1 MPANKLIISL
11 CKGFY
16 SYLGKRLKNPHFLS
30 MVRRLAEIVLVA
42 IFYYLTARLGFS
54 LALPPGNVTILWPPS
69 GLALASVILWGWP
82 MGAGIFAGAFLV
94 NLGTVSGAN
103 SLPVAAA
110 IATGSTLQAL
120 LGAWLLQRFI
130 KPLPPETIRHT
141 LLVIVITSVVTLL
154 APAVG
159 VTSLCL
165 AGTAPWHNYGT
176 LLWTWWLGDFIGIL
190 VFAPPLII
198 WLKNNRKQN
207 TREPYLWPITCSI
220 IGLAL
225 FAFVLIRNIEQQK
238 VLERQQR
245 DAIEMA
251 DVLQNAINHEIYALT
266 AIRAFYGSSQ
276 EVNREEFSSFTAS
289 LLSNSPET
297 SGLEWVRRT
306 TQAERPG
313 FEQSFRELGY
323 ADFSIYEKDA
333 AGNNIPVAIRAEYFP
348 VTLIEPFTPNQ
359 AAFGFDLGSNQER
372 LSAINRARDS
382 GEPTTTGPIHLVQE
396 TGNQIGIL
404 IMMPIYLNGARTDT
418 LESRRANLQGLA
430 IGVYRIGILAV
441 NALKDITR
449 HDIEL
454 YIYDISE
461 ASNPQF
467 LAFYPSITGAQS
479 LPESGPPTPSAIQI
493 GMIQT
498 ETWQIG
504 GRDWMIVARP
514 GPAYEHYSNEWAAW
528 VSLLVGFVLAGTFLT
543 YVASRQR
550 TEAALTRSE
559 AQFRT
564 LFENIPMS
572 GVIYRLILDE
582 QNEIVDWEL
591 HEINEAGAA
600 DIHQSPS
607 ELIGKRASDLFGA
620 EVMKPYLEQCRTVVA
635 SGQAQQ
641 IETHFSHND
650 KYYLTALFTIG
661 TDFYANVSIDVTES
675 KQAEQALRESEA
687 RYKSLFENN
696 QAVMLIIDPDSA
708 YIVDANAAATEYYG
722 WSREELLKKKISQIN
737 TLTPDEINNALQESK
752 AQNRNHFF
760 FKHCRADGSIRDV
773 EVYSGPLV
781 LAGKH
786 LLYSII
792 HDIAERKLAEEQLRA
807 SNERFSQLANNIQEV
822 FWMFDLAAQKIS
834 YISPAYEIIWGR
846 TCASLYQDSR
856 EYYQSILPEDQPIMI
871 DALEKQA
878 QGQRTEIEYRIQKPD
893 GSVRWVWD
901 RSFPIFD
908 KKGILTTNAGV
919 ATDITEIKTTQRE
932 LEALNSE
939 LEERVEERTAQVR
952 QSETTYR
959 ALFENSNDGIFLISP
974 EGVELQANHQA
985 LDILGYTQE
994 EWNTINNN
1002 QLVPFDQQ
1010 QNADENFQAA
1020 VRGEYVP
1027 LYERTLLT
1035 KDGKKIETEINLS
1048 AVRDA
1053 SGKAILVQGVVR
1065 DITERKKAEEALR
1078 SNRDK
1083 LSAANAALEKASRL
1097 KDEFLASMSHEL
1109 RTPLTGV
1116 LGLAEV
1122 LQLQTHGSL
1131 NEKQLRAL
1139 KGIEN
1144 SGRHLLELIN
1154 DILDLSKI
1162 EAGKLDMRLEACS
1175 VADQCRASL
1184 QLVKGMA
1191 NQKNQKID
1199 FQMQPAS
1206 ITLRADARRLKQ
1218 MLVNLLSNAIKFT
1231 PEGGELGLD
1240 VNLNEDE
1247 KTVIFSVWDEGIG
1260 IQPQELG
1267 TLFRPFVQ
1275 LDSSLA
1281 RQYTGTGLGLS
1292 LVKRMAE
1299 LLGGSVRVE
1308 STPKLGS
1315 RFTIILPWSEDVTQ
1329 PVPDLSEDSPDL
1341 LTWARNTAP
1350 LILMADDN
1358 EISLEII
1365 TGLLESTGCRVIS
1378 ARSGY
1383 ELFERTPT
1391 IQPDI
1396 ILVDIQMP
1404 GMDGM
1409 ETIRLLRSH
1418 IDPAIASIPIIAV
1431 TALVMPGD
1439 RERCMAAGADEYVSK
1454 PIVFSKLI
1462 KLINRLLEQKKKS

>member
-1 MPANKLIISL
+1 
-11 CKGFY
+11 
-16 SYLGKRLKNPHFLS
+16 
-30 MVRRLAEIVLVA
+30 
-42 IFYYLTARLGFS
+42 
-54 LALPPGNVTILWPPS
+54 
-69 GLALASVILWGWP
+69 
-82 MGAGIFAGAFLV
+82 
-94 NLGTVSGAN
+94 
-103 SLPVAAA
+103 
-110 IATGSTLQAL
+110 
-120 LGAWLLQRFI
+120 
-130 KPLPPETIRHT
+130 
-141 LLVIVITSVVTLL
+141 
-154 APAVG
+154 
-159 VTSLCL
+159 
-165 AGTAPWHNYGT
+165 
-176 LLWTWWLGDFIGIL
+176 
-190 VFAPPLII
+190 
-198 WLKNNRKQN
+198 
-207 TREPYLWPITCSI
+207 
-220 IGLAL
+220 
-225 FAFVLIRNIEQQK
+225 
-238 VLERQQR
+238 
-245 DAIEMA
+245 
-251 DVLQNAINHEIYALT
+251 
-266 AIRAFYGSSQ
+266 
-276 EVNREEFSSFTAS
+276 
-289 LLSNSPET
+289 
-297 SGLEWVRRT
+297 
-306 TQAERPG
+306 
-313 FEQSFRELGY
+313 
-323 ADFSIYEKDA
+323 
-333 AGNNIPVAIRAEYFP
+333 
-348 VTLIEPFTPNQ
+348 
-359 AAFGFDLGSNQER
+359 
-372 LSAINRARDS
+372 
-382 GEPTTTGPIHLVQE
+382 
-396 TGNQIGIL
+396 
-404 IMMPIYLNGARTDT
+404 
-418 LESRRANLQGLA
+418 
-430 IGVYRIGILAV
+430 
-441 NALKDITR
+441 
-449 HDIEL
+449 
-454 YIYDISE
+454 
-461 ASNPQF
+461 
-467 LAFYPSITGAQS
+467 
-479 LPESGPPTPSAIQI
+479 
-493 GMIQT
+493 
-498 ETWQIG
+498 
-504 GRDWMIVARP
+504 
-514 GPAYEHYSNEWAAW
+514 
-528 VSLLVGFVLAGTFLT
+528 
-543 YVASRQR
+543 
-550 TEAALTRSE
+550 
-559 AQFRT
+559 
-564 LFENIPMS
+564 
-572 GVIYRLILDE
+572 
-582 QNEIVDWEL
+582 
-591 HEINEAGAA
+591 
-600 DIHQSPS
+600 
-607 ELIGKRASDLFGA
+607 
-620 EVMKPYLEQCRTVVA
+620 
-635 SGQAQQ
+635 
-641 IETHFSHND
+641 
-650 KYYLTALFTIG
+650 
-661 TDFYANVSIDVTES
+661 
-675 KQAEQALRESEA
+675 
-687 RYKSLFENN
+687 
-696 QAVMLIIDPDSA
+696 
-708 YIVDANAAATEYYG
+708 
-722 WSREELLKKKISQIN
+722 
-737 TLTPDEINNALQESK
+737 
-752 AQNRNHFF
+752 
-760 FKHCRADGSIRDV
+760 
-773 EVYSGPLV
+773 
-781 LAGKH
+781 
-786 LLYSII
+786 
-792 HDIAERKLAEEQLRA
+792 
-807 SNERFSQLANNIQEV
+807 
-822 FWMFDLAAQKIS
+822 
-834 YISPAYEIIWGR
+834 EIIWGR

-1365 TGLLESTGCRVIS
+1365 TGLLESTGCRVI
-1378 ARSGY
+1378 
-1383 ELFERTPT
+1383 
-1391 IQPDI
+1391 
-1396 ILVDIQMP
+1396 
-1404 GMDGM
+1404 
-1409 ETIRLLRSH
+1409 RSH